1 VFFFFKSDLTT
12 LHGKIKYNLTV
23 VLESRDENI
32 TVVMKITNN
41 TVFFNIFIHYY
52 ITSCSNVVM
61 YKFTVVYITIV

>member
-1 VFFFFKSDLTT
+1 MSFVNLYIYLKKILSVFFFFF
-12 LHGKIKYNLTV
+12 TV

-52 ITSCSNVVM
+52 ITSCSNV
-61 YKFTVVYITIV
+61 